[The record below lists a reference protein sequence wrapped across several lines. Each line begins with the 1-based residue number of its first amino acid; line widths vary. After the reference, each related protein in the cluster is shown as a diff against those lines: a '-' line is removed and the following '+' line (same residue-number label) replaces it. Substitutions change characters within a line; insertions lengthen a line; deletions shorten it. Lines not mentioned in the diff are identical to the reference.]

1 MVKLRL
7 GVYKLINIDNSDSE
21 HAEGNNEP
29 VTSKINYDAV
39 EMLLID
45 LKKYIAA
52 SVLNWNTKMSEFFKK
67 TTFDDVINMSKVFDS
82 LKMLPIELFCL

>member
-1 MVKLRL
+1 MHERQIQKLDQFIMQINSDSTL
-7 GVYKLINIDNSDSE
+7 KHKFETINVILTNQLSNLKLEYLNLPHHVYKLINIDNSDSE

-45 LKKYIAA
+45 LKKY
-52 SVLNWNTKMSEFFKK
+52 
-67 TTFDDVINMSKVFDS
+67 
-82 LKMLPIELFCL
+82 